1 MKSRWLFLTLV
12 GSLVVAGCGP
22 GQVAVTAEIDVPDP
36 ETEGAT
42 MTRPIADLEVQ
53 LIPFDRDA
61 VFDSLEAAYP
71 TPEPDIPEDLL
82 AAQQEIEAAE
92 AEWQNA
98 EATWGAG
105 RDRLLALTEEMEPLN
120 PAEARYAV
128 LFQEFQDWDRR
139 VAAAERTKDRAFQ
152 RFTQLQEGYIQ
163 RRDSMRI
170 VRERWADE
178 AFADVLDVFA
188 AKVQEARRDY
198 VVDTTDAQGYALI
211 EVPPGDWWV
220 YAYYEKAYSELYWN
234 LPITVERGDPLQVR
248 LNAGTAVERP
258 VF

>member
-12 GSLVVAGCGP
+12 GSLVVAACGP
-22 GQVAVTAEIDVPDP
+22 GQLAVTAEIDVPDP

-42 MTRPIADLEVQ
+42 IARPIADLEVQ

-61 VFDSLEAAYP
+61 VFDSLEAAFS
-71 TPEPDIPEDLL
+71 TPEPEIPSDLL

-92 AEWQNA
+92 AEWQAA

-105 RDRLLALTEEMEPLN
+105 RDRLLALTEEMEPLS
-120 PAEARYAV
+120 PAEGRYAV
-128 LFQEFQDWDRR
+128 LFREFQDWEAR
-139 VAAAERTKDRAFQ
+139 VAAAQRTKDRAFQ
-152 RFTQLQEGYIQ
+152 RFTELQEGYIQ

-170 VRERWADE
+170 ILDQWADE

-188 AKVQEARRDY
+188 TKAQEAGQDFI
-198 VVDTTDAQGYALI
+198 VDTTDAQGYALI
-211 EVPPGDWWV
+211 DAPPGNWWV
-220 YAYYEKAYSELYWN
+220 YAYYEQAYSELYWN